1 MINSFSETC
10 KMLQDLLKKY
20 EMVGEIDICINGSRI
35 IIRMYDKPS
44 GWRKFNYEVSMYK
57 FERVLDNVDILDSI
71 VDKADKE
78 FKRLYKEET
87 K

>member
-20 EMVGEIDICINGSRI
+20 EMVEEIDICINGDRI
-35 IIRMYDKPS
+35 IIRMYDKPF
-44 GWRKFNYEVSMYK
+44 GWIEFKYEVSMYE